1 VSPRKINRISLGLL
15 LLGLGGAGVIYI
27 FAEPP
32 VADTLMADPR
42 ADRKYKREL
51 AMYGGKANV
60 VSVEF
65 MDWFGGLWQ
74 GRNLA
79 GTVAVITVVATL
91 GFRFVAA
98 PPAGPAE
105 SPVPR
110 DPA

>member
-1 VSPRKINRISLGLL
+1 MSPRKINFISLGLL
-15 LLGLGGAGVIYI
+15 LVGLGSAVAIYVL
-27 FAEPP
+27 AAPP
-32 VADTLMADPR
+32 DDDPLLADPR

-79 GTVAVITVVATL
+79 GTVAVLTVVATV

-105 SPVPR
+105 PSGPQE
-110 DPA
+110 AA